1 MQQSVLN
8 ETRNKKKGARM
19 PIETET
25 GESQAESSLGQP
37 KYRQIVEYLRNGLAS
52 GQYRHGARLPSE
64 AELVRRFSVSRMTV
78 VKAVQQ
84 LQQEG
89 LLVRRPGS
97 GTFASGGGE
106 SRNAAYGLIIPDLGQ
121 TEIFEPICKGMAR
134 SPDASGHTLSW
145 GHSLASTTNR
155 EDEAEH
161 LCQQYIEQ
169 RVAGVFFA
177 PLEFSRRRDQVN
189 QRILR
194 ALRGAGIPVVL
205 LDRCVLQYPE
215 RSEYDVVGLDNRRAG
230 FVMASHLLRQGARRI
245 AFLAEANSAETVD
258 GRIAGYREAHFA
270 AGMAAPREL
279 LLEGDGTDARAIEGL
294 LGQHAIDAFQCANDH
309 TAARLMQT
317 LLSMGVRIP
326 NQIRIVGIDDVKY
339 AGLLPVPLTTYH
351 QPCLDI
357 GEAAMAAMRERI
369 ANPGLAARSI
379 LLDGHIVVRQS
390 CGVHDITLV

>member
-1 MQQSVLN
+1 MKKAMLTEN
-8 ETRNKKKGARM
+8 EDAGVVK
-19 PIETET
+19 E
-25 GESQAESSLGQP
+25 QAGSQP
-37 KYRQIVEYLRNGLAS
+37 KYRQIVEYLRNGLS
-52 GQYRHGARLPSE
+52 GGQYRHGSRLPSE
-64 AELVRRFSVSRMTV
+64 AELVRRFGVSRMTV

-97 GTFASGGGE
+97 GTFASGAGDVRKA
-106 SRNAAYGLIIPDLGQ
+106 SYGLIIPDLGQ

-134 SPDASGHTLSW
+134 SPDAAGHSLSW
-145 GHSLASTTNR
+145 GHSVAGSASK
-155 EDEAEH
+155 EEEAEH

-177 PLEFSRRRDQVN
+177 PLEFSRRRDLVN

-230 FVMASHLLRQGARRI
+230 FVVANHLLRRGARRI

-258 GRIAGYREAHFA
+258 ARIAGYREAHFA
-270 AGMAAPREL
+270 YGLAAGKEL
-279 LLEGDGTDARAIEGL
+279 LIPGDGTDAATLSAL
-294 LGQHAIDAFQCANDH
+294 LERQKIDAFQCANDH

-317 LLSMGVRIP
+317 LLGLGVRIP
-326 NQIRIVGIDDVKY
+326 DDVRIAGIDDVKY
-339 AGLLPVPLTTYH
+339 AGLLTVPLTTYH

-379 LLDGHIVVRQS
+379 LLDGYMVVRQS
-390 CGVHDITLV
+390 CGMAMRND